1 MSVVSSIILQ
11 ISWSEDGFD
20 RTGEYGT
27 EKIEKI
33 DKWLEE
39 RGKLPLEYLSE
50 NMSKGKHPQTYV
62 FGGGY
67 NHFPEDD
74 FAELIMSFKYEKPE
88 SVVLLINPENGATK
102 IYTK

>member
-27 EKIEKI
+27 EKKEKI

-39 RGKLPLEYLSE
+39 RGK
-50 NMSKGKHPQTYV
+50 
-62 FGGGY
+62 
-67 NHFPEDD
+67 
-74 FAELIMSFKYEKPE
+74 
-88 SVVLLINPENGATK
+88 
-102 IYTK
+102 